1 MKKRIFCVLSAL
13 LLLLLVLCGCTA
25 REAAVTSITLDVSG
39 ARTYFFSD
47 DTFTAEGLK
56 VTASCEDGST
66 RELSPED
73 FTVTA
78 PALAPYG
85 DKEVTVT
92 CGEASASYTIH
103 CAHMTSGEE
112 ARGRAYTLAKGVTL
126 TAYTVGEN
134 KPFVM
139 ICPGGGYTMVAE
151 TVEGGPYAE
160 RINELGY
167 NAFVLRYTT
176 GTDTASPLLYKP
188 LDDLA
193 LAMRFVLDNG
203 DFLGVDTSDY
213 AVCGSSA
220 GGHLAAIW
228 STKELG
234 YEKYGLPRPRTAI
247 LVYAVTH
254 MREGRNANLL
264 GEQPPEEL
272 RLSMCADLQADGD
285 YPSVYGWAFVE
296 DPLCGQSREMEARL
310 EELGVEHLYRYFTGG
325 EHGLGLAKGTEAE
338 GWLDE
343 AVQFWRDSAK
353 DGVQ

>member
-1 MKKRIFCVLSAL
+1 MKKHLLFALSAL
-13 LLLLLVLCGCTA
+13 LLLVLALCGCSPK
-25 REAAVTSITLDVSG
+25 EAAVKSITLDASD
-39 ARTYFFSD
+39 ARTYFLSD
-47 DTFTAEGLK
+47 ETFTAEGLK
-56 VTASCEDGST
+56 ITAFCEDGST
-66 RELSPED
+66 RELSLED
-73 FTVTA
+73 VAVTA

-92 CGEASASYTIH
+92 CGDASASYTIH
-103 CAHMTSGEE
+103 CAHLTSGEE
-112 ARGRAYTLAKGVTL
+112 DKGRTYTLAKGVTL

-234 YEKYGLPRPRTAI
+234 YEKYGLPQPRTAI

-296 DPLCGQSREMEARL
+296 DPLCGQSRDMEARL

-353 DGVQ
+353 NGVQ